1 MKTTTFY
8 NNLLQIY
15 SRIKFHPQYSDIS
28 TLDKHIAY
36 YLADNEDQFISARK
50 ESNNRI
56 IELDIKSAFPTICRN
71 LFGEKSEFVRKMD
84 SISQKR
90 DRLIYIATTLK
101 EAGDYLIQLNI
112 MCKMIVL
119 GTISELLPDDNF
131 LIFELKK
138 DGILFTCSEESV
150 ERLKTLMPIENVHRF
165 VNMDYD
171 KTYHLLPFNKYL
183 IETNFLF
190 HLTEYIFYYRAHK
203 TSTFY
208 NEEKKEL
215 IIKGRYKYMPKKM
228 KETILKILALMH
240 DELEQIREIYT
251 PEYLKI
257 CQQNGLNEILDNYYI
272 CENDCVI
279 NSTGNYV
286 KYNHTAHIDPMVY
299 LITFIY
305 PPLLATKL

>member
-1 MKTTTFY
+1 METTTFY
-8 NNLLQIY
+8 NNLLELY
-15 SRIKFHPQYSDIS
+15 SRISFYPQYSEIS

-36 YLADNEDQFISARK
+36 YLADYQDQFISARK
-50 ESNNRI
+50 ESDNKI

-71 LFGEKSEFVRKMD
+71 LFGEESEFVRKMD
-84 SISQKR
+84 SIEKKR
-90 DRLIYIATTLK
+90 ERLIYIATTLK

-138 DGILFTCSEESV
+138 DGILFTCSGQSL
-150 ERLKTLMPIENVHRF
+150 ERLKTLMPIENSQRLI
-165 VNMDYD
+165 NMDHE
-171 KTYHLLPFNKYL
+171 KTYSQLPFNKYL
-183 IETNFLF
+183 IEKNFMF
-190 HLTEYIFYYRAHK
+190 HLTEYIFYYRGNK

-208 NEEKKEL
+208 NEDQSKL
-215 IIKGRYKYMPKKM
+215 IVKGRYKYMPKKM
-228 KETILKILALMH
+228 EEIILKILSLTH
-240 DELEQIREIYT
+240 DELNQIREIYT

-272 CENDCVI
+272 CDNDCVI
-279 NSTGNYV
+279 NSLGNYV
-286 KYNHTAHIDPMVY
+286 KYNHTVHIDPMVY

>member
-1 MKTTTFY
+1 METTPFY
-8 NNLLQIY
+8 NNLLQMY
-15 SRIKFHPQYSDIS
+15 SNIQFHPQYSDIS

-36 YLADNEDQFISARK
+36 YLADNGDQFISARK

-56 IELDIKSAFPTICRN
+56 VELDIKSAFPTICRN
-71 LFGEKSEFVRKMD
+71 LFGEESEFVRKMD

-90 DRLIYIATTLK
+90 ERLIYIATTLK

-131 LIFELKK
+131 LVFELKK
-138 DGILFTCSEESV
+138 DGILFTCSDESL
-150 ERLKTLMPIENVHRF
+150 ERLKTLMPIENIERF
-165 VNMDYD
+165 VNMDHDNVYQS
-171 KTYHLLPFNKYL
+171 LPFNKYL
-183 IETNFLF
+183 LETDFLF
-190 HLTEYIFYYRAHK
+190 HLTEYESYYRANK
-203 TSTFY
+203 TSTFH
-208 NEEKKEL
+208 NEEDKEL

-228 KETILKILALMH
+228 KQLILKILTLQH
-240 DELEQIREIYT
+240 EELDQVREIYT
-251 PEYLKI
+251 SEYLKI

-272 CENDCVI
+272 CDNDCVI

-286 KYNHTAHIDPMVY
+286 KYNHTVHIDPMVY